1 MGGLFGLGFVKNRA
15 CVLGLGEP
23 ANVGKNAVDKSLLWF
38 GASNGLSRGDFR
50 SLKWETCTKPDFRRF
65 SMAAEIVKKTKTL
78 AKSKSAA
85 KAQGGETEGAVKAAP
100 AVAAK
105 KTAKSATK
113 AKTVDV
119 AATKV
124 PSYTDIA
131 QLAERY
137 WAERGWQDGHA
148 EQDWLRAERELSRAA
163 S

>member
-1 MGGLFGLGFVKNRA
+1 
-15 CVLGLGEP
+15 
-23 ANVGKNAVDKSLLWF
+23 
-38 GASNGLSRGDFR
+38 
-50 SLKWETCTKPDFRRF
+50 
-65 SMAAEIVKKTKTL
+65 MAAEIVKKTKTL

-85 KAQGGETEGAVKAAP
+85 KAQGGETEGAVRAAP